1 MAAIKEF
8 KGIRPPAGIAHLTAE
23 LPYDVCSSEEAR
35 EAAQGN
41 EYNFY
46 HITKPEIDL
55 PAGTDIYSD
64 PVYAKGAENFRKFIE
79 KGHLFEEKQPVLY
92 FYTLIMNGREQTG
105 LVCGVSV
112 DDYINET
119 VKKHEFT
126 RADKEKDRIRHIDEV
141 GAQTGLVF
149 LLYKEDGAKKKLWQ
163 EALAL
168 APEYDFTAKDGIRH
182 IFRVISDRSM
192 IEKFTAAFKNDILY
206 IADGHHRAASAVKNA
221 LERRGKNSG
230 YTGGENYN
238 YFLSVVF
245 PHDQLKIMPYN
256 RVVIDLNGNTTES
269 YFTKVG
275 EKFTIVESGAD
286 TPSQKGSYSM
296 YIENKWYTITPKFNA
311 GNDPVASLDV
321 SVLQTHLLAPI
332 LGIDDPRTSKRIDF
346 IGGIRGTAELVKLVN
361 SGKFKVAFSMYPT
374 SIEDLIKVSD
384 SGNVMP
390 PKSTWF
396 EPKLRDGLIVHRI

>member
-1 MAAIKEF
+1 MAKIKEF
-8 KGIRPPAGIAHLTAE
+8 KGIRPPAKIAHLTAE
-23 LPYDVCSSEEAR
+23 LPYDVCSSDEAR
-35 EAAQGN
+35 EAAKGN

-55 PAGTDIYSD
+55 PAGTDLYSD
-64 PVYAKGAENFRKFIE
+64 PVYAKGAENFKAFIE
-79 KGHLFEEKQPVLY
+79 KGFIFEEKQPALY

-126 RADKEKDRIRHIDEV
+126 REDKEKDRIRHIDEL

-149 LLYKEDGAKKKLWQ
+149 LLYKEDGAKRKLWQ

-168 APEYDFTAKDGIRH
+168 KPEYDFTANDGIRH
-182 IFRVISDRSM
+182 IFRVISDKTM
-192 IEKFTAAFKNDILY
+192 IEKFTTAFKDDILY
-206 IADGHHRAASAVKNA
+206 IADGHHRAASGVKNA
-221 LERRGKNSG
+221 LERRKKNPG
-230 YTGGENYN
+230 YTGEENFN
-238 YFLSVVF
+238 YFLSVIF

-256 RVVIDLNGNTTES
+256 RVVIDLNGNTTEQ
-269 YFTKVG
+269 FFAKVG
-275 EKFTIVESGAD
+275 EKFKIEETGAD
-286 TPSQKGSYSM
+286 IPSHKGSYSM
-296 YIENKWYTITPKFNA
+296 YIEKKWYIITPKFDT

-321 SVLQTHLLAPI
+321 SVLQTYLLSPI
-332 LGIDDPRTSKRIDF
+332 LGIDDPRKSKRIDF
-346 IGGIRGTAELVKLVN
+346 IGGIRGTAELVKHVDG
-361 SGKFKVAFSMYPT
+361 GKFKVAFSMYPT
-374 SIEDLIKVSD
+374 AIEDLIKVSD